1 MLFILIV
8 VFNREFIMT
17 ERKERSIEGAL
28 WKQNNEGNNRPIYKG
43 TITVKKD
50 HITDID
56 MGQADLKIWVAKV
69 EKEGKFVLPE
79 GLKLSMAFWN
89 NRNDNPSAPA
99 LDGPVDNPY
108 KKFKLSDAEVTKK
121 LEEVSDD
128 IPF

>member
-1 MLFILIV
+1 MA
-8 VFNREFIMT
+8 

-28 WKQNNEGNNRPIYKG
+28 WKQNNEGNNRPLYKG

-50 HITDID
+50 HVTDIK
-56 MGQADLKIWVAKV
+56 MGEADLKILTAKI

-89 NRNDNPSAPA
+89 NRSENPSSPA

-108 KKFKLSDAEVTKK
+108 KKPELSE
-121 LEEVSDD
+121 EEVKEKLAVLDD
-128 IPF
+128 TPF

>member
-1 MLFILIV
+1 MAD
-8 VFNREFIMT
+8 
-17 ERKERSIEGAL
+17 RKERSIEGAL
-28 WKQNNEGNNRPIYKG
+28 WKQNNEGNNRPLYKG

-50 HITDID
+50 HVTDIK
-56 MGQADLKIWVAKV
+56 MGEADLKILTAKI

-89 NRNDNPSAPA
+89 NRSENPSSPA

-108 KKFKLSDAEVTKK
+108 KKPELSDAEIAKK

-128 IPF
+128 VPF

>member
-1 MLFILIV
+1 
-8 VFNREFIMT
+8 MT
-17 ERKERSIEGAL
+17 ERRERSIEGAL

-50 HITDID
+50 HVTDID
-56 MGQADLKIWVAKV
+56 MGQADLKIWIAKV

-108 KKFKLSDAEVTKK
+108 KKPELSEKEVEEKLAVLGDA
-121 LEEVSDD
+121 
-128 IPF
+128 PF

>member
-1 MLFILIV
+1 MAD
-8 VFNREFIMT
+8 
-17 ERKERSIEGAL
+17 RKERSIEGAL
-28 WKQNNEGNNRPIYKG
+28 WKQNNEGNRRPLYKG

-50 HITDID
+50 HITDIK
-56 MGQADLKIWVAKV
+56 MGEADLKILVAKI

-89 NRNDNPSAPA
+89 NTNDNPSAPA

-108 KKFKLSDAEVTKK
+108 KSKASDEEVAKK

-128 IPF
+128 VPF